1 MIHIYGAATQTHVS
15 TQTHIDES
23 RVVSLLEVVQH
34 RGLVQAGELRHVLH
48 LTELG
53 WIHLL
58 NIILVY
64 LHLKFTETRKMSEGL
79 SEQDLDGKD
88 IFG

>member
-1 MIHIYGAATQTHVS
+1 MIHVSGAATQTHAS

-34 RGLVQAGELRHVLH
+34 RRLVQAGELRHVLH
-48 LTELG
+48 LIELG

-58 NIILVY
+58 NVILVY
-64 LHLKFTETRKMSEGL
+64 LHLKFRDKKAVRRAS
-79 SEQDLDGKD
+79 
-88 IFG
+88 